1 MTHKADAPLFA
12 DYVQCQ
18 KIKALEKELQTK
30 DKKIEKLESDI
41 QWMVKKAADKSLE
54 GYRELGQK
62 CAELESMYVQMCIEY
77 GKAKDEIRRMKELRI
92 ADGAEPPTSPAPA
105 GQDTHKEKDM
115 TSTTNSII
123 AILSA
128 AGYSDDQ
135 VAHGI
140 EYAMQRGATTDDELI
155 QLALNRIVL
164 TDEQLANGDSVPW
177 EPLN

>member
-1 MTHKADAPLFA
+1 
-12 DYVQCQ
+12 
-18 KIKALEKELQTK
+18 
-30 DKKIEKLESDI
+30 
-41 QWMVKKAADKSLE
+41 
-54 GYRELGQK
+54 
-62 CAELESMYVQMCIEY
+62 
-77 GKAKDEIRRMKELRI
+77 
-92 ADGAEPPTSPAPA
+92 
-105 GQDTHKEKDM
+105 M